1 MGCARRSRGA
11 ATRWSSSSATCPTT
25 RSTATS
31 PSCRRASFVSTP
43 PGRRCPAV
51 ARRHLADAD
60 AAIVTSYCPDGVAAA
75 ELVLDAP
82 RAGPRVLRP
91 RYAGDPG
98 AAPGRPGGRIR
109 SAARPGRVRPGAELY
124 RRARRSTSCGDGSA
138 PAASLPLYGSV
149 DPDAYR
155 PDAPLPHYR
164 ADLSYMGTYA
174 ADRQAELEQL
184 LVEPAR
190 RLPQKRFLIGGAQ
203 YPESFPWSGNIYF
216 VRHLPPAE
224 HRAFYSSSR
233 LTLNVT
239 RAAMA
244 RMGYCPSGRLF
255 EAAACGAPIL
265 SDAWEGLDAFFTAR
279 ARRSCWRTAPRT
291 PMAALETARC
301 GARAGSGGGAGAG
314 ARGAHGRQA
323 RRGAGGARRGRAW
336 RARRRPADGR
346 PRGPRR
352 CDVGH
357 RPGRRQRHA
366 DPAARVLQGAAA
378 GGQPP
383 RRRQSSGRA
392 RSASTWSSG

>member
-1 MGCARRSRGA
+1 MIFGLTVSSSWGNGHATLWRGLCAALARRGHKVVFFEHDVPYYALNRDLAELPQGELCLYPG
-11 ATRWSSSSATCPTT
+11 WEE
-25 RSTATS
+25 
-31 PSCRRASFVSTP
+31 VS
-43 PGRRCPAV
+43 GL

-60 AAIVTSYCPDGVAAA
+60 AAIVTSYCPDALAAT
-75 ELVLDAP
+75 EMVLDAP
-82 RAGPRVLRP
+82 APVRVFYDLDTPVTLARLQAGQAVEYVPPQGLGEFDLVLSYTGGEALDELRW
-91 RYAGDPG
+91 RLG
-98 AAPGRPGGRIR
+98 A
-109 SAARPGRVRPGAELY
+109 GRV
-124 RRARRSTSCGDGSA
+124 
-138 PAASLPLYGSV
+138 LPLYGSV

-174 ADRQAELEQL
+174 ADRQAKLEQL

-265 SDAWEGLDAFFTAR
+265 SDAWEGLDAFFRPGAEILLADGTEDA
-279 ARRSCWRTAPRT
+279 
-291 PMAALETARC
+291 MAALETPDAELARI
-301 GARAGSGGGAGAG
+301 
-314 ARGAHGRQA
+314 GRQA
-323 RRGAGGARRGRAW
+323 RERTLAEHTADNRAAELEALVQDARGGSA
-336 RARRRPADGR
+336 
-346 PRGPRR
+346 
-352 CDVGH
+352 
-357 RPGRRQRHA
+357 
-366 DPAARVLQGAAA
+366 AARPMAAL
-378 GGQPP
+378 
-383 RRRQSSGRA
+383 SRA
-392 RSASTWSSG
+392 EAL